1 MKMCK
6 KNPMLLKSF
15 KNIGP
20 LKGRPEYALLMMAT
34 LNIEKGRHI
43 LCYMLI
49 ALLIPIHGM

>member
-1 MKMCK
+1 
-6 KNPMLLKSF
+6 MLLKSF